1 MELLKILAQKGEL
14 VNLTEKV
21 IIVLCAENW
30 YSFTP
35 EEIGPVIYL
44 RIFECSNDLIILYI
58 HIK

>member
-21 IIVLCAENW
+21 IIVLCAEN
-30 YSFTP
+30 SFTP

-44 RIFECSNDLIILYI
+44 QIFECSNDWIILYI